1 MADLKISQLGS
12 IVTVVPATDVLPV
25 VQGGTTLK
33 ITPNQILG
41 SGGTATLASA
51 TITGDLTVRTTGL
64 IVNTTGVGIGV
75 SPNAG
80 LALTL
85 NGEFGML
92 ANNLFYWNGY
102 YSGGFKARAAGYSGN
117 VYVSGTGDFVI
128 SNTSTS
134 AVGAGSAV
142 TFRER
147 YRIDKDGIH
156 TWEYVGGVAGT
167 AMTLNSTGLGIGR
180 SPIAKLNVDKAS
192 QTPGGTTP
200 NGAFVI
206 TDNAGSNLALEF
218 GVNSANASYI
228 QARNSTSATYYN
240 LFLNPDGG
248 NIAVGT
254 TSSGGSISNTSQILA
269 GIFSTLIG
277 TASSVVTATPTT
289 IFAAPSE
296 STLMVTAYVAG
307 AAPSDYKVVAVVKVS
322 GGVVAITT
330 ISTATSITITAS
342 GTNVQVT
349 QTSGGSQNVGFN
361 VLRLA

>member
-1 MADLKISQLGS
+1 MAKQTINIGASPNDGTGTPLRTSFDYCNLNFTELYTATGPSGNNI
-12 IVTVVPATDVLPV
+12 VVP
-25 VQGGTTLK
+25 G
-33 ITPNQILG
+33 N
-41 SGGTATLASA
+41 A
-51 TITGDLTVRTTGL
+51 TITGDLTVDTSTLKVDSTNNR
-64 IVNTTGVGIGV
+64 VGIGTATPAV
-75 SPNAG
+75 ICDVTAIEPDIAIFRSIGASGNDKR
-80 LALTL
+80 LTIT
-85 NGEFGML
+85 
-92 ANNLFYWNGY
+92 
-102 YSGGFKARAAGYSGN
+102 SGGDRIILNASNNTNTATAQAYAFQSAG
-117 VYVSGTGDFVI
+117 T
-128 SNTSTS
+128 
-134 AVGAGSAV
+134 
-142 TFRER
+142 ER
-147 YRIDKDGIH
+147 YRIAADGVA
-156 TWEYVGGVAGT
+156 TWSNVGGVAST

-248 NIAVGT
+248 NVAVGT
-254 TSSGGSISNTSQILA
+254 ASSGGSISNTSQILA

-296 STLMVTAYVAG
+296 STLIVTAYVSG

-322 GGVVAITT
+322 GGVVAITN

-342 GTNVQVT
+342 GTNIQVT
-349 QTSGGSQNVGFN
+349 QTSGGTQNVGFN

>member
-1 MADLKISQLGS
+1 
-12 IVTVVPATDVLPV
+12 
-25 VQGGTTLK
+25 
-33 ITPNQILG
+33 
-41 SGGTATLASA
+41 
-51 TITGDLTVRTTGL
+51 
-64 IVNTTGVGIGV
+64 
-75 SPNAG
+75 
-80 LALTL
+80 
-85 NGEFGML
+85 
-92 ANNLFYWNGY
+92 
-102 YSGGFKARAAGYSGN
+102 
-117 VYVSGTGDFVI
+117 
-128 SNTSTS
+128 
-134 AVGAGSAV
+134 
-142 TFRER
+142 
-147 YRIDKDGIH
+147 
-156 TWEYVGGVAGT
+156 
-167 AMTLNSTGLGIGR
+167 LGIGR
-180 SPIAKLNVDKAS
+180 SPIAKLNVDKTS

-206 TDNAGSNLALEF
+206 TDNVGSNLALEF
-218 GVNSANASYI
+218 GVNSASASYI

-296 STLMVTAYVAG
+296 STLIVAAYVSG

-322 GGVVAITT
+322 GGVVAITS

-342 GTNVQVT
+342 GTNIQVT
-349 QTSGGSQNVGFN
+349 QTSGGTQNVGFN